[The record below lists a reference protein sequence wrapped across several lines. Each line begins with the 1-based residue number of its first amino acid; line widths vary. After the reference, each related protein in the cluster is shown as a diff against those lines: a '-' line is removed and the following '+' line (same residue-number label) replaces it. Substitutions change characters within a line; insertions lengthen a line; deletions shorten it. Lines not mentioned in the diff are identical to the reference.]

1 MIMRAQAESVS
12 TFLKPSRRGAHGV
25 LGGILLLVCLL
36 GSTAVLV
43 RVHSGEPSVFEQ
55 IA

>member
-1 MIMRAQAESVS
+1 MSAQAQSVS
-12 TFLKPSRRGAHGV
+12 TFLKPSRRRAHGL
-25 LGGILLLVCLL
+25 LGGILLLVCYL

-43 RVHSGEPSVFEQ
+43 PVHSGEPTDFEQ

>member
-1 MIMRAQAESVS
+1 MSAQGLSVS
-12 TFLKPSRRGAHGV
+12 TFLKPSRRSAHGL
-25 LGGILLLVCLL
+25 LGGILLLVCYL

-43 RVHSGEPSVFEQ
+43 RVHSGEPSAFEQ